1 VALDWEEKS
10 IAGVLS
16 FAPDFHFIQMR
27 IMLGCPAFFGL
38 AGSSG
43 SRIIILVNWTVYIIR
58 CNDDSLYTG
67 VTTDLARRFKEHF
80 EHRRGAKFFNGR
92 SPREV
97 VYVETGHTR
106 STASRRESAIKK
118 LTREEKLRLIAGAG

>member
-1 VALDWEEKS
+1 L
-10 IAGVLS
+10 LPR
-16 FAPDFHFIQMR
+16 F
-27 IMLGCPAFFGL
+27 CGL
-38 AGSSG
+38 ANFSG
-43 SRIIILVNWTVYIIR
+43 LHITILVNWTVYIIR

-80 EHRRGAKFFNGR
+80 GHRRGAKFFNGR

-106 STASRRESAIKK
+106 SSACRRESAIKK
-118 LTREEKLRLIAGAG
+118 LTREGKLRLIAKAG